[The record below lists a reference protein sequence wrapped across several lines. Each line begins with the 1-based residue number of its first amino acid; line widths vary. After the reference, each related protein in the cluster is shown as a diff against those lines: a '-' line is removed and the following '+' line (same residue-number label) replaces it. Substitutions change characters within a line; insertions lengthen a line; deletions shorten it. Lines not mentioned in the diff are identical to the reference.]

1 MKNIFYKFLEHSF
14 VKEILLTI
22 SRVLLGY
29 GFILHGTSKLFEYP
43 MSMTGGNG
51 SVELMSLMG
60 IGGLIEVIFG
70 GLFILGFFTRLSAFI
85 LAGQM
90 AIAYFM
96 FHAFSNGSENVFIP
110 LLNGGEVA
118 WIYVMAFIAFIY
130 VRVSKISLDYL
141 VFKHSK

>member
-1 MKNIFYKFLEHSF
+1 MKNIFCKFLENNF
-14 VKEILLTI
+14 IKETLLTV
-22 SRVLLGY
+22 SRVLLG
-29 GFILHGTSKLFEYP
+29 FSFALHGTAKLFEYP

-90 AIAYFM
+90 AVAYFM
-96 FHAFSNGSENVFIP
+96 FHAFSNGSENVFMP

-118 WIYVMAFIAFIY
+118 WIYVMAFVAFIY
-130 VRVSKISLDYL
+130 VRVSKISLDYI
-141 VFKHSK
+141 VFKNGK